1 MITTEEIAT
10 KVYAMLQA
18 SEVKN
23 MVQRED
29 FFERVWEL
37 VAEIPYGRVV
47 TYGQLA
53 DMLAVSDK
61 TVSKW
66 ETGKGL
72 PDIGIIK
79 ELAEA
84 LQVSIAELL
93 TGDVVKNENTSG
105 NMKKMSFYVCPICA
119 NVIQSVGEG
128 AFCCCGITLP
138 RLEEEEK
145 DDIHMPQV
153 EVMDGEF
160 HVFLEHEMT
169 KEHYISFFA
178 YVTSNYAQFVKLYP
192 EQNAECRFTRRGH
205 GAVYAYCNRHGLY
218 KVLV

>member
-1 MITTEEIAT
+1 MPHLRECDT
-10 KVYAMLQA
+10 VGWRRRFLLLRDHA
-18 SEVKN
+18 S
-23 MVQRED
+23 
-29 FFERVWEL
+29 
-37 VAEIPYGRVV
+37 
-47 TYGQLA
+47 
-53 DMLAVSDK
+53 
-61 TVSKW
+61 
-66 ETGKGL
+66 
-72 PDIGIIK
+72 
-79 ELAEA
+79 
-84 LQVSIAELL
+84 
-93 TGDVVKNENTSG
+93 
-105 NMKKMSFYVCPICA
+105 
-119 NVIQSVGEG
+119 
-128 AFCCCGITLP
+128 

-160 HVFLEHEMT
+160 HVFLEHEMN

>member
-1 MITTEEIAT
+1 M
-10 KVYAMLQA
+10 
-18 SEVKN
+18 
-23 MVQRED
+23 
-29 FFERVWEL
+29 
-37 VAEIPYGRVV
+37 
-47 TYGQLA
+47 
-53 DMLAVSDK
+53 
-61 TVSKW
+61 
-66 ETGKGL
+66 
-72 PDIGIIK
+72 
-79 ELAEA
+79 AEA

-192 EQNAECRFTRRGH
+192 EQNAECRFTRRGMALSMLIAT
-205 GAVYAYCNRHGLY
+205 GTGYIKCWSNVSIRHPEGHSGCLF
-218 KVLV
+218 VIDGE